1 MRWHAHTLFVL
12 FGWLPFATVFA
23 GQQGSETPAPRKAL
37 PGSPAPEAVVA
48 EIRTALDAAV
58 ARFAAMDETGVLD
71 YVSPQYRTGPL
82 TKAGIAEQLRAV
94 FAIHDRVRARVRI
107 DDVRI
112 VGGLAWVYSTGDVT
126 GRLRWVGGTVPVFRG
141 SASWKSPV
149 ARTAGGVSSAISS
162 DASVARRADQDAATR
177 PSACAGSCRN
187 TYSTHPQVPPWVTR
201 LVSR

>member
-12 FGWLPFATVFA
+12 FGWLPFAAVFA
-23 GQQGSETPAPRKAL
+23 GQQGSETPAPREAL

-126 GRLRWVGGTVPVFRG
+126 GRLRWVGGGTVPVL
-141 SASWKSPV
+141 SWQ
-149 ARTAGGVSSAISS
+149 RELE
-162 DASVARRADQDAATR
+162 VARRENGRWRLFGYQQGRMRCAPRRSGRTR
-177 PSACAGSCRN
+177 VCVGRHGLAPK
-187 TYSTHPQVPPWVTR
+187 
-201 LVSR
+201 